1 MMDEKSD
8 PNPPLR
14 LVKKGRPRGRQVG
27 VKIVL
32 PSDLLEDIRAEAKA
46 KHISIAQEIRCRL
59 ALFETFDPNTL
70 ALGKAVQIILNYA
83 GSGTIADPEV

>member
-32 PSDLLEDIRAEAKA
+32 PSDLLEDIRAEA
-46 KHISIAQEIRCRL
+46 
-59 ALFETFDPNTL
+59 
-70 ALGKAVQIILNYA
+70 
-83 GSGTIADPEV
+83 